1 MTLPNDIWNI
11 QGKNYMNRKCL
22 FYIVLFM
29 GSMILSGCGVS
40 AGASTG
46 KIVFESSRDGSG
58 EIYVMNP
65 DGSAQTRLTNNTAN
79 DTRPIWSPDGKKILF
94 VSDRDSNINAL
105 YAMNADGTEQARLS
119 TGDEGIDLFDIS
131 PDGQKIAF
139 MVYDFISVDLTS
151 GTAAQT
157 IYVMNAD
164 GSAQTRLVSGQTY
177 LASPAFA
184 WSPDG
189 QAITYISIND
199 EEVGISVINPD
210 GSNETCLT
218 NLNDLIFEWSPDG
231 RRIAFTSHRDKNS
244 EIYLMNA
251 DGSAQTRLTNSPE
264 ADDTPAWSPDGKK
277 IAFISARDGQREV
290 YVMNANG
297 SNQKRLT
304 NVSTE
309 KYQPLWSPDG
319 RNIVFSTKQNN
330 TIQIYIMNANGS
342 HLTILTDMATFNA
355 NPDWSP

>member
-1 MTLPNDIWNI
+1 
-11 QGKNYMNRKCL
+11 MNRKCL
-22 FYIVLFM
+22 FFTVLFI
-29 GSMILSGCGVS
+29 GSMILSGCGSS

-46 KIVFESSRDGSG
+46 KIVFESSRDGSS

-65 DGSAQTRLTNNTAN
+65 DGSAQTRLTDNTAS

-94 VSDRDSNINAL
+94 ISDRDGNAGDI
-105 YAMNADGTEQARLS
+105 YSMNADGTDQVRLS
-119 TGDEGIDLFDIS
+119 TGAEGIDFFDIS

-139 MVYDFISVDLTS
+139 TVFDFNSVDLS
-151 GTAAQT
+151 SATAYQT

-164 GSAQTRLVSGQTY
+164 GSAQTSLVSGQTY
-177 LASPAFA
+177 MASPAFA

-199 EEVGISVINPD
+199 EKVGICTINPD

-231 RRIAFTSHRDKNS
+231 RRLAFTSHRDKNS

-251 DGSAQTRLTNSPE
+251 DGSAQTRLTDSPE
-264 ADDTPAWSPDGKK
+264 ADDSPAWSLDGKK
-277 IAFISARDGQREV
+277 IAFISARDGQREI
-290 YVMNANG
+290 YVMNADG
-297 SNQKRLT
+297 SRQMRLT
-304 NVSTE
+304 NVATE
-309 KYQPLWSPDG
+309 KYSPVWSPDG
-319 RNIVFSTKQNN
+319 RQIVFSTVQNN
-330 TIQIYIMNANGS
+330 NVQIYIMNANGS
-342 HLTILTDMATFNA
+342 HLRILTDIATYNA

>member
-1 MTLPNDIWNI
+1 
-11 QGKNYMNRKCL
+11 MNRKCL
-22 FYIVLFM
+22 FFTVLLM
-29 GSMILSGCGVS
+29 GSMVLFGCGSS

-46 KIVFESSRDGSG
+46 KIVFESSRDGSS

-65 DGSAQTRLTNNTAN
+65 DGSAQTRMTNNTAN
-79 DTRPIWSPDGKKILF
+79 DTRPVWSPDGKKILF
-94 VSDRDSNINAL
+94 ISDRDSNIDAL
-105 YAMNADGTEQARLS
+105 YAMNADGTEQVRLS
-119 TGDEGIDLFDIS
+119 TGDKGVDLFDIS
-131 PDGQKIAF
+131 PDGQKIAIT
-139 MVYDFISVDLTS
+139 VYDFLSVDLYS
-151 GTAAQT
+151 AIADQY

-164 GSAQTRLVSGQTY
+164 GSSQTRLVSGQTFM
-177 LASPAFA
+177 ASPAFA

-199 EEVGISVINPD
+199 EKVGICVINPD
-210 GSNETCLT
+210 GSDGACLT
-218 NLNDLIFEWSPDG
+218 NQNDLMFEWSPDG
-231 RRIAFTSHRDKNS
+231 SRLAFTSHRDENS

-264 ADDTPAWSPDGKK
+264 ADDSPAWSPDGKK

-290 YVMNANG
+290 YAMNADG

-309 KYQPLWSPDG
+309 KYWPLWSPDG
-319 RNIVFSTKQNN
+319 RNIVFSTQQNN

-355 NPDWSP
+355 YPDWSP